1 MVDVSISNGSDEK
14 KYKVVIGLEVHVELL
29 TDSKMFCSCS
39 TKFGEKENSQICP
52 ICFGM
57 PGTLPVLN
65 NKTFELGIKTA
76 LSLNCTISSKCVF
89 VRKSYFYPDLPKNFQ
104 ISQYSQP
111 LAYNGYLNINNKK
124 INIRR
129 VHLEED
135 TGKLIHSEK
144 NENMSFVD
152 FNRSGIPLMEIVTE
166 PEISSPEEAE
176 EFLLELKKIL
186 KYIEVSDCNMEE
198 GSLRCDAN
206 ISISLKDSKQFG
218 TKTEIKNMNSFKS
231 VKKALSFEADRQI
244 LMLNENK
251 KIIQE
256 TRLWDEI
263 SQTTDSMRIKEEA
276 HDYRYFPE
284 PDLLPVKTS
293 KDTVDKIALKI
304 GELPYKRA
312 KRFFEQYNL
321 SEYNISVITSEK
333 KLADYFEE
341 AVCFYKKPKIVSN
354 WLQTV
359 LLGILKEKN
368 MSIDICPVSSKD
380 FAELIEMVDSKKIT
394 GTSGKEVILEMF
406 ETGKTASEIVK
417 GKQLIQIQDK
427 KQIENFV
434 IEVIDENQSA
444 VKDYR
449 NGKEQTIG
457 FLVGMVMKKSKGKA
471 DPIKTKEILLKKINS
486 E

>member
-1 MVDVSISNGSDEK
+1 MADESINNGFYEK
-14 KYKVVIGLEVHVELL
+14 KYKIVIGLEIHVELL
-29 TDSKMFCSCS
+29 TESKMFCSCS

-52 ICFGM
+52 VCFGM

-65 NKTFELGIKTA
+65 YEAIELGIKTA
-76 LSLNCTISSKCVF
+76 LTLNCRIPSECIF

-111 LAYNGYLNINNKK
+111 LASDGYLNVNNKK
-124 INIRR
+124 IGIRR

-144 NENMSFVD
+144 NENVSLID

-176 EFLLELKKIL
+176 DFLLKLKKFL

-206 ISISLKDSKQFG
+206 ISIKPHDSKELG
-218 TKTEIKNMNSFKS
+218 IKTEIKNMNSFKS
-231 VKKALSFEADRQI
+231 VRKALSFEANRHMH
-244 LMLNENK
+244 LLNENNK
-251 KIIQE
+251 VRQE
-256 TRLWDEI
+256 TRLWDET

-284 PDLLPVKTS
+284 PDIPPVRIS
-293 KDTVDKIALKI
+293 RDTVEKISLKI
-304 GELPYKRA
+304 GELPSERE

-321 SEYNISVITSEK
+321 SGYNVSVITSEK

-341 AVCFYKKPKIVSN
+341 TASFYKEPKIVSN

-368 MSIDICPVSSKD
+368 ISINTCPISPKN
-380 FAELIEMVDSKKIT
+380 FAELIELVDLKKIT
-394 GTSGKEVILEMF
+394 ATSGKEVLLEMF

-417 GKQLIQIQDK
+417 DRQLVQIQDK
-427 KQIENFV
+427 DRIEELV
-434 IEVIDENQSA
+434 IEVINENSSA
-444 VKDYR
+444 VKDYK
-449 NGKEQTIG
+449 NGKEQAVS
-457 FLVGMVMKKSKGKA
+457 FLVGMVMKKSRGKA
-471 DPIKTKEILLKKINS
+471 DPVKTKEILLKKLL
-486 E
+486 